1 MSWKNKVVWSEG
13 LFLRPQHFQ
22 QQGRYFENYVETRS
36 GHLRPYPWGFSEL
49 KIDADLLS
57 IGKLAIASASG
68 VFPDGTPFSIPDSDE
83 SPGPLDIDEN
93 VRDEIVY
100 LGVATRRPDAKDF
113 GSGDGESL
121 VRYKIRE
128 HDARDADS
136 PLDTSAQM
144 QVGSLHTRLLRE
156 SDQRADYA
164 CLGLARIVEARVDKR
179 VVLDEAFIPPTLS
192 CQSMRRLAGF
202 ITELQGLLHHRGEA
216 ISHRVSDAGKGGAA
230 EVAEFLMLQLVNRYQ
245 PVFAHLATLPV
256 LHPEDFFRLLLEL
269 AGEVSTF
276 TSSTKRPQQFP
287 TYRHE
292 DLQATFDPVI
302 KAIRDSLSMVIEQTA
317 IPIPLKERR
326 YGIHVG
332 ALSDPTLLDQ
342 ASFVLAVNASTPI
355 EDLRRLFPAQ
365 VKIGSVENI
374 RDLVNSALPGITV
387 RPLPVAPR
395 QIPFHAGYVYFELDP
410 ASEYWTGLKNS
421 GGFALHV
428 GGDFPGL
435 KMEFW
440 AIRG

>member
-1 MSWKNKVVWSEG
+1 
-13 LFLRPQHFQ
+13 
-22 QQGRYFENYVETRS
+22 
-36 GHLRPYPWGFSEL
+36 
-49 KIDADLLS
+49 
-57 IGKLAIASASG
+57 
-68 VFPDGTPFSIPDSDE
+68 
-83 SPGPLDIDEN
+83 
-93 VRDEIVY
+93 
-100 LGVATRRPDAKDF
+100 
-113 GSGDGESL
+113 
-121 VRYKIRE
+121 
-128 HDARDADS
+128 
-136 PLDTSAQM
+136 
-144 QVGSLHTRLLRE
+144 
-156 SDQRADYA
+156 
-164 CLGLARIVEARVDKR
+164 
-179 VVLDEAFIPPTLS
+179 
-192 CQSMRRLAGF
+192 
-202 ITELQGLLHHRGEA
+202 LLHHRGEA

-276 TSSTKRPQQFP
+276 TSSSKRPQQFP

>member
-68 VFPDGTPFSIPDSDE
+68 VFPDGTPFSIPDNDE

-144 QVGSLHTRLLRE
+144 QVGSLH
-156 SDQRADYA
+156 
-164 CLGLARIVEARVDKR
+164 
-179 VVLDEAFIPPTLS
+179 
-192 CQSMRRLAGF
+192 
-202 ITELQGLLHHRGEA
+202 
-216 ISHRVSDAGKGGAA
+216 
-230 EVAEFLMLQLVNRYQ
+230 
-245 PVFAHLATLPV
+245 
-256 LHPEDFFRLLLEL
+256 
-269 AGEVSTF
+269 
-276 TSSTKRPQQFP
+276 
-287 TYRHE
+287 
-292 DLQATFDPVI
+292 
-302 KAIRDSLSMVIEQTA
+302 
-317 IPIPLKERR
+317 
-326 YGIHVG
+326 
-332 ALSDPTLLDQ
+332 
-342 ASFVLAVNASTPI
+342 
-355 EDLRRLFPAQ
+355 
-365 VKIGSVENI
+365 
-374 RDLVNSALPGITV
+374 
-387 RPLPVAPR
+387 
-395 QIPFHAGYVYFELDP
+395 
-410 ASEYWTGLKNS
+410 
-421 GGFALHV
+421 
-428 GGDFPGL
+428 
-435 KMEFW
+435 
-440 AIRG
+440 

>member
-1 MSWKNKVVWSEG
+1 
-13 LFLRPQHFQ
+13 
-22 QQGRYFENYVETRS
+22 
-36 GHLRPYPWGFSEL
+36 
-49 KIDADLLS
+49 
-57 IGKLAIASASG
+57 
-68 VFPDGTPFSIPDSDE
+68 
-83 SPGPLDIDEN
+83 
-93 VRDEIVY
+93 
-100 LGVATRRPDAKDF
+100 
-113 GSGDGESL
+113 
-121 VRYKIRE
+121 
-128 HDARDADS
+128 
-136 PLDTSAQM
+136 
-144 QVGSLHTRLLRE
+144 
-156 SDQRADYA
+156 
-164 CLGLARIVEARVDKR
+164 
-179 VVLDEAFIPPTLS
+179 
-192 CQSMRRLAGF
+192 
-202 ITELQGLLHHRGEA
+202 
-216 ISHRVSDAGKGGAA
+216 
-230 EVAEFLMLQLVNRYQ
+230 
-245 PVFAHLATLPV
+245 
-256 LHPEDFFRLLLEL
+256 
-269 AGEVSTF
+269 
-276 TSSTKRPQQFP
+276 
-287 TYRHE
+287 
-292 DLQATFDPVI
+292 LQATFDPVV

-342 ASFVLAVNASTPI
+342 ASFVLAVNASTPV

-374 RDLVNSALPGITV
+374 RDLVNSALTGITV